1 MSLRPCCPRSLRA
14 FCSPC
19 PSSPFRLPH
28 YPAHSPS
35 FLLSQVTPR
44 FFFFF
49 ALLQRLIFPLARCP
63 AVPSSIWA
71 RSISPCL
78 RSRAASFGIVSL
90 TRCFMLPPSAG
101 SHTLCFLHRSR
112 IPFCRHA
119 TPFASSA
126 SPSCSGLGVLSPLE
140 AACPPVLCCHLSL
153 CGPGSRGTQFLALVQ
168 SPSLSLVG
176 SPPPCF
182 NWSPRLGH
190 P

>member
-1 MSLRPCCPRSLRA
+1 MLPPVSASVLLPLSLLSLSFA
-14 FCSPC
+14 P
-19 PSSPFRLPH
+19 LPG
-28 YPAHSPS
+28 PLPVLSALSGHSP
-35 FLLSQVTPR
+35 

-63 AVPSSIWA
+63 TVPSSIWA

-101 SHTLCFLHRSR
+101 SRTLCFLHRSR

-119 TPFASSA
+119 TPFVSSA
-126 SPSCSGLGVLSPLE
+126 SPSCSSLGVLSPLE

-168 SPSLSLVG
+168 SPSLSPVG